1 MAIEVTFLIKIM
13 SSKITTGSDGL
24 SSSTISSGLTKSKRE
39 IICNY
44 VVYLHASFF
53 KQDAATDDV
62 FAEYFYY
69 PLPEK
74 LKALISVATGFA
86 RSLGANEQEIE
97 DTVMVTSVFCTYQ
110 RSLGNDYQ
118 GQKAQADAPVYSLAG
133 IKEASA

>member
-1 MAIEVTFLIKIM
+1 M
-13 SSKITTGSDGL
+13 SSNITTDSNV
-24 SSSTISSGLTKSKRE
+24 SSSLNSPGLTKAKRE

-53 KQDAATDDV
+53 KQNVAKDDA
-62 FAEYFYY
+62 FAEYFSY

-86 RSLGANEQEIE
+86 RRLGANEQEIE
-97 DTVMVTSVFCTYQ
+97 DTVMVTSIFCTYQ
-110 RSLGNDYQ
+110 RSLGRDYP
-118 GQKAQADAPVYSLAG
+118 GQKDDADTPVFSLSA